1 MFLKMFIRLRA
12 FSRRPALALTFALVL
27 TAPLAL
33 AACSQEPSGPIPFT
47 EVAVV
52 EGNPG
57 SFTIVWRAPDP
68 VTTVKVYAGTDP
80 NNVGHEREVGAGSAN
95 GHVVVSL
102 PAGPRWY
109 FEFVPDTGGALVMTD
124 HRIPLVS
131 LPNTRD
137 IGGYRTTDGRWVR
150 MGRVFRSAQLDAVS
164 DEDYDVLQSLGL
176 NLICDLRTGDE
187 RTRAPSR
194 LPEGADVLV
203 ANVNGDGPDG
213 LGGQLGD
220 TSDIAALLAER
231 TGEEILDLSNRAY
244 VTSAPAR
251 TAYGTLFA
259 RLADPAS
266 LPTLIHCTSG
276 KDRTGWASAAL
287 LTLLGVPED
296 MVMFDYMRSNR
307 ALTPRN
313 RAILASAPPELGEA
327 MIPLLT
333 AREEYLRAAFEEV
346 TSTYGNIEGYFKE
359 GLGLS
364 EETIAAL
371 KANFL
376 TP

>member
-1 MFLKMFIRLRA
+1 MLTLT
-12 FSRRPALALTFALVL
+12 RRTALALALTAPYAL
-27 TAPLAL
+27 T
-33 AACSQEPSGPIPFT
+33 ACSQEPAGPIPFT

-57 SFTIVWRAPDP
+57 SFTIVWRAPET
-68 VTTVKVYAGTDP
+68 VTSVRVFAGTDP
-80 NNVGHEREVGAGSAN
+80 DNVGREREVGKGGAN
-95 GHVVVSL
+95 SHLVVNM

-124 HRIPLVS
+124 HRIPLAS
-131 LPNTRD
+131 LPNFRD
-137 IGGYRTTDGRWVR
+137 IGGYRTTDGRWVK
-150 MGRVFRSAQLDAVS
+150 MGRIFRSAELANVS
-164 DEDYDVLQSLGL
+164 DEDFEVLKSLGL
-176 NLICDLRTGDE
+176 KLVCDLRTGDE

-194 LPEGADVLV
+194 LPEDADVLV

-251 TAYGTLFA
+251 TAYATLFT
-259 RLADPAS
+259 RLADPSS

-276 KDRTGWASAAL
+276 KDRTGWAAAAL

-313 RAILASAPPELGEA
+313 RAILASAPPQLAEP

-346 TSTYGNIEGYFKE
+346 TGTYGSIEGYFKE
-359 GLGLS
+359 GLGLND
-364 EETIAAL
+364 ETIAAL